1 MKPHKIDRLEYLTV
15 AGKPSEPLVFF
26 LLSCTYGYSL
36 PPSFFIPYRHR
47 QCRCPLPPSPR
58 IRCALR
64 VAGSLLRRRRWT
76 GCTDRNGQR
85 RWHGSPSLVS
95 THTCPTPI
103 HIPAHTHTRSDTDT
117 IPDTA
122 CPFLGSCT
130 CTAARGSGRRRR
142 YSEAAA
148 GAGRQPTP
156 AARCS
161 KAAREAN
168 KTVPVPYCHA
178 ASLPCHWALAALPC
192 RRPALPSAPVKRGAA
207 SADICCAQMPW
218 SSSSCL

>member
-1 MKPHKIDRLEYLTV
+1 MRMVIAFH
-15 AGKPSEPLVFF
+15 
-26 LLSCTYGYSL
+26 
-36 PPSFFIPYRHR
+36 RHFSSHTDTEK
-47 QCRCPLPPSPR
+47 CRCPMPPSPR
-58 IRCALR
+58 I
-64 VAGSLLRRRRWT
+64 LLGRRRWT
-76 GCTDRNGQR
+76 GCTDRYGQR

-103 HIPAHTHTRSDTDT
+103 HIPRYPHRAHTRSSDTDT

-178 ASLPCHWALAALPC
+178 ASLPC
-192 RRPALPSAPVKRGAA
+192 RRPALPSAPVKRGRLALTYAA
-207 SADICCAQMPW
+207 PKCHGAAPRAYRRPHRDPSSTRRLSALKFRLSRRRPANFSI
-218 SSSSCL
+218 SLVGRGG